1 VATTTRLFEHMADDM
16 DLNAGTI
23 LDGTETLSDVG
34 SRIFEKVVAVAGGEP
49 TKSELAGIGDEEF
62 APWILGPTF

>member
-1 VATTTRLFEHMADDM
+1 MARYLLKRGRDLRKDQSYFLFSLRQDQLAR
-16 DLNAGTI
+16 A
-23 LDGTETLSDVG
+23 
-34 SRIFEKVVAVAGGEP
+34 IFPLGEK